1 MKNAM
6 IAPLWTRLDNAAII
20 YPSCRSRRYAAQF
33 RMSVTLDSEVSY
45 RLLNQ
50 ALENIIGRFPGFTY
64 TLGKGFFWWYLHR
77 LENSPVAGRNTGMN
91 IFSLKDNGGYMFK
104 AGCTGNKITLDI
116 FHALTDGFGA
126 MTFLMSLTAEYLRL
140 KEGVQ
145 PEYGGWILNP
155 ADEASRAELE
165 DSFDSFSGLKGNL
178 DKERRAWHIPG
189 TKESYDVL
197 HDIRVS
203 MSSAAIADKARQY
216 GCTVT
221 ELLTSL
227 MIAALQDT
235 RSNCGRKR
243 SNPYLKIEVPVN
255 LRHMFDSKTL
265 RNFSSYVHLGVNV
278 SKGNFTLEEIISTVR
293 SQKERFVKEAPLARR
308 VAANVALEDNIA
320 IRCIP
325 RLIKKPIINLI
336 NSLKGDRYC
345 SYTLSNIGQ
354 IKIPDCIAE
363 YVRDVDFTLGRARG
377 KSGSCACASFGDRL
391 NLNFSRKITESQF
404 ERYFLAWLD
413 KIGLEASVMFETVS
427 DGSTAPAAEQH
438 LPMQL
443 VQLGWRKV
451 PLVI

>member
-1 MKNAM
+1 M

-33 RMSVTLDSEVSY
+33 RMSVTLDSEVSV
-45 RLLNQ
+45 RLLNE
-50 ALENIIGRFPGFTY
+50 ALENIIGRFPGFCY

-77 LENSPVAGRNTGMN
+77 LENKPVAGRSGGMN
-91 IFSLKDNGGYMFK
+91 IFSLKENGGYMFK
-104 AGCTGNKITLDI
+104 AGCSGSRITLDI
-116 FHALTDGFGA
+116 FHALTDGYGA

-140 KEGVQ
+140 KEGIQ

-155 ADEASRAELE
+155 ADEASRVELE
-165 DSFDSFSGLKGNL
+165 DSFDSFSGLSGNL
-178 DKERRAWHIPG
+178 DKESRAWHIPG
-189 TKESYDVL
+189 KTEPYDVL
-197 HDIRVS
+197 HDIRIS
-203 MSSAAIADKARQY
+203 MSVKAISAKAKEY

-235 RSNCGRKR
+235 RSQAGKGRR
-243 SNPYLKIEVPVN
+243 NPNLRIEVPVN
-255 LRHMFDSKTL
+255 LRPLFDSRTL

-278 SKGNFTLEEIISTVR
+278 KDGDLPLEEIISAIHA
-293 SQKERFVKEAPLARR
+293 QKANYVKEAPLVRR

-345 SYTLSNIGQ
+345 SYTLSNIGN
-354 IKIPDCIAE
+354 IKLPGCVAE
-363 YVRDVDFTLGRARG
+363 YVRDIDFTLGRARG

-391 NLNFSRKITESQF
+391 NLNFSRRIAESEF
-404 ERYFLAWLD
+404 ERFFLARLD
-413 KIGLEASVMFETVS
+413 KIGIEASVKFETVS
-427 DGSTAPAAEQH
+427 EHRPAPDLRAYI
-438 LPMQL
+438 PMRR
-443 VQLGWRKV
+443 VRIGWSGT